1 MTRLPKLTRL
11 LTGTAFFT
19 SLMLSAANAETIFDA
34 MAAAYNNNA
43 TLNATRA
50 GARATDEAVPIA
62 KSAMRPQISADLGVS
77 ASSSDRDNELRIGK
91 FGVQIDQTIFDGFQ
105 TKNNVLSAE
114 ARVRASQNDLEND
127 TQNTLFDAASAY
139 MDVVRDRQIAGLRAK
154 SIAFL
159 DEQVR
164 AAKARF
170 QVGEGTRTDV
180 AQAEAQ
186 RAAAVAQATNA
197 KARVKSSEAV
207 YQQVTGSAP
216 GKLQPAKP
224 AGKSMPKS
232 IASAYAIAE
241 SNHPAV
247 EATKATVD
255 SFGFALKA
263 TEGKL
268 LPTLSA
274 RARLESSASNSTIVP
289 GFFGNTGGYS
299 EENSASVSA
308 QLNIPIYQ
316 GGLVAAQV
324 RQSKEKLS
332 QARIQVDATVDRVR
346 AAVASSWASYEG
358 AKAILAA
365 SGEEIDAAKIALSG
379 LVAERDVGQRTT
391 LDVLNGQNALVTA
404 QINAVT
410 AQRDLV
416 VASYAVLSA
425 TGSLTPARIG
435 LNVKGYDPEVNYQ
448 AVKDKWFGLRTVDGR

>member
-1 MTRLPKLTRL
+1 MIRFPKFASLVA
-11 LTGTAFFT
+11 GTAIFA
-19 SLMLSAANAETIFDA
+19 SIMLSAASAETIFDA

-43 TLNATRA
+43 TLNASRA
-50 GARATDEAVPIA
+50 GARATDEFVPIA
-62 KSAMRPQISADLGVS
+62 KSAMRPQVSADLGVS
-77 ASSSDRDNELRIGK
+77 ASSSDRTGELRTGS
-91 FGVQIDQTIFDGFQ
+91 FGIQIEQSIFDGFQ

-114 ARVRASQNDLEND
+114 AEVRASQNNLENE
-127 TQNTLFDAASAY
+127 TQNTLFDAAAAY

-186 RAAAVAQATNA
+186 RAAARAQATNA
-197 KARVKSSEAV
+197 QARVKSSEAV
-207 YQQVTGSAP
+207 YQQVTGAAP
-216 GKLQPAKP
+216 GKLQAAKP

-232 IASAYAIAE
+232 IASAYAVAE

-247 EATKATVD
+247 EASKAIVD
-255 SFGFALKA
+255 SRGFGLKA
-263 TEGKL
+263 TEGQL

-274 RARLESSASNSTIVP
+274 RARVESSASDSSA
-289 GFFGNTGGYS
+289 TGS
-299 EENSASVSA
+299 ASQSAASVSA
-308 QLNIPIYQ
+308 QLRIPIYQ
-316 GGLVAAQV
+316 GGRVAAQV
-324 RQSKEKLS
+324 RQGKEQLS

-346 AAVASSWASYEG
+346 AAVASSWATYEG

-365 SGEEIDAAKIALSG
+365 SGEEIEAAKVALSG

-391 LDVLNGQNALVTA
+391 LDVLNGQNALVAA
-404 QINAVT
+404 QINAVS

-435 LNVKGYDPEVNYQ
+435 LNVKGYDPDVNYQ
-448 AVKDKWFGLRTVDGR
+448 AVKDKWHGLRTVDGR

>member
-1 MTRLPKLTRL
+1 MIRPFKFASWFA
-11 LTGTAFFT
+11 GTAIFV
-19 SLMLSAANAETIFDA
+19 LSMPGVAFAESIFDA

-43 TLNATRA
+43 TLNASRA
-50 GARATDEAVPIA
+50 GARATDEFVPIS
-62 KSAMRPQISADLGVS
+62 KSALRPQVSADLGVS
-77 ASSSDRDNELRIGK
+77 ASSRNKSGDLTAGS
-91 FGVQIDQTIFDGFQ
+91 FGINIDQMLFDGFQ

-114 ARVRASQNDLEND
+114 SQVRASQSNLENE
-127 TQNTLFDAASAY
+127 TQNTLFDAAAAY
-139 MDVVRDRQIAGLRAK
+139 MDVVRDRQIAVLRTK

-170 QVGEGTRTDV
+170 QVGEGTRTDL

-186 RAAAVAQATNA
+186 RAAAVAQATSA

-216 GKLQPAKP
+216 GKLQAAKP
-224 AGKSMPKS
+224 AGKSMPKT

-247 EATKATVD
+247 EASKNIVD
-255 SFGFALKA
+255 SRGFGLKA
-263 TEGKL
+263 TEGQL

-274 RARLESSASNSTIVP
+274 RARVESSASDSSLAGNSTD
-289 GFFGNTGGYS
+289 
-299 EENSASVSA
+299 NSATLSA
-308 QLNIPIYQ
+308 QLRIPIYQ
-316 GGLVAAQV
+316 GGRVAAQV
-324 RQSKEKLS
+324 RQSKEQLS
-332 QARIQVDATVDRVR
+332 QARIQVDATVDRVK

-365 SGEEIDAAKIALSG
+365 SGEEIEAAKIALSG

-391 LDVLNGQNALVTA
+391 LDVLNGQNALVAA
-404 QINAVT
+404 QINSIT

-425 TGSLTPARIG
+425 TGSLTPQSIG
-435 LNVKGYDPEVNYQ
+435 LNVETYDPDVNYN
-448 AVKDKWFGLRTVDGR
+448 AVKDKWHGLRTVDGR

>member
-1 MTRLPKLTRL
+1 MTRLPKFASLIA
-11 LTGTAFFT
+11 GTAIFA
-19 SLMLSAANAETIFDA
+19 SMMLSAASAETIFDA

-43 TLNATRA
+43 TLNASRA
-50 GARATDEAVPIA
+50 GARATDEFVPIA

-77 ASSSDRDNELRIGK
+77 ASSNSRSGELTAGS
-91 FGVQIDQTIFDGFQ
+91 FGVQIDQIIFDGFQ

-114 ARVRASQNDLEND
+114 AQVRASQNNLENE
-127 TQNTLFDAASAY
+127 TQNTLFDAAAAY

-186 RAAAVAQATNA
+186 RAAAQAQATNA

-216 GKLQPAKP
+216 GKLQAAKP

-241 SNHPAV
+241 NNHPAV
-247 EATKATVD
+247 EASKAVVD
-255 SFGFALKA
+255 SRGFGLKA
-263 TEGKL
+263 TEGQL

-274 RARLESSASNSTIVP
+274 RARVESSVSDSNAVQ
-289 GFFGNTGGYS
+289 FGSVVGRNS
-299 EENSASVSA
+299 ESEASVSA
-308 QLNIPIYQ
+308 QLRIPIYQ
-316 GGLVAAQV
+316 GGRVAAQV
-324 RQSKEKLS
+324 RQGKEQLS

-365 SGEEIDAAKIALSG
+365 SGEEIEAAKVALSG

-391 LDVLNGQNALVTA
+391 LDVLNGQNALVAA

-425 TGSLTPARIG
+425 TGSLTPQRIG
-435 LNVKGYDPEVNYQ
+435 LNVNGYDPDENYQ

>member
-1 MTRLPKLTRL
+1 MTRLPKLASL
-11 LTGTAFFT
+11 FAGTAIFA
-19 SLMLSAANAETIFDA
+19 SMMLSAASAETIFDA

-43 TLNATRA
+43 TLNASRA
-50 GARATDEAVPIA
+50 GARATDEFVPIA
-62 KSAMRPQISADLGVS
+62 KSALRPQVSADLGVS
-77 ASSSDRDNELRIGK
+77 ATTNDDGVDIRAGS
-91 FGVQIDQTIFDGFQ
+91 FGINIDQMIFDGFQ

-114 ARVRASQNDLEND
+114 AQVRASQNNLENE
-127 TQNTLFDAASAY
+127 TQNTLFDAAAAY
-139 MDVVRDRQIAGLRAK
+139 MDVVRDRQIAALRTK

-164 AAKARF
+164 AARARF
-170 QVGEGTRTDV
+170 DVGEGTRTDV

-186 RAAAVAQATNA
+186 RAAARAQATNA
-197 KARVKSSEAV
+197 QARVKSSEAI

-216 GKLQPAKP
+216 GKLQAAKP

-247 EATKATVD
+247 EASKAIVD
-255 SFGFALKA
+255 SRGFGLKA
-263 TEGKL
+263 TEGQL

-274 RARLESSASNSTIVP
+274 RARVESSASNSNASTI
-289 GFFGNTGGYS
+289 FGGTVGYN

-308 QLNIPIYQ
+308 QLRIPIYQ
-316 GGLVAAQV
+316 GGRVAAQV
-324 RQSKEKLS
+324 RQGKEQLS

-365 SGEEIDAAKIALSG
+365 SGEEIEAARVALNG

-391 LDVLNGQNALVTA
+391 LDVLNGQNALVAA
-404 QINAVT
+404 QINAVS

-425 TGSLTPARIG
+425 TGSLTPQRIG

-448 AVKDKWFGLRTVDGR
+448 AVKDKWHGLRTVDGR

>member
-1 MTRLPKLTRL
+1 MIRLPRL
-11 LTGTAFFT
+11 ASLFAGTAIFA
-19 SLMLSAANAETIFDA
+19 SMMLSAASAETIFDA

-43 TLNATRA
+43 TLNASRA
-50 GARATDEAVPIA
+50 GARATDEFVPIA
-62 KSAMRPQISADLGVS
+62 KSAMRPQISADLGVQ
-77 ASSSDRDNELRIGK
+77 ATSSDTRNEIRAGS
-91 FGVQIDQTIFDGFQ
+91 FGIQIDQTIFDGFQ

-114 ARVRASQNDLEND
+114 AQVRASQNNLENE
-127 TQNTLFDAASAY
+127 TQNTLFDAAAAY

-186 RAAAVAQATNA
+186 RANAVAQATAA

-216 GKLQPAKP
+216 GKLQAAKP

-232 IASAYAIAE
+232 IASAYAMAE

-247 EATKATVD
+247 EASKAVVD
-255 SFGFALKA
+255 SRGFGLKA
-263 TEGKL
+263 TEGQL

-274 RARLESSASNSTIVP
+274 RARVESSASNSTIVP
-289 GFFGNTGGYS
+289 GFFGETGGYS

-308 QLNIPIYQ
+308 QLRIPIYQ
-316 GGLVAAQV
+316 GGRVAAQV
-324 RQSKEKLS
+324 RQGKEQLS

-346 AAVASSWASYEG
+346 AAVASSWASFEG
-358 AKAILAA
+358 ARAILAA

-391 LDVLNGQNALVTA
+391 LDVLNGQNALVVA
-404 QINAVT
+404 QLNAVN

-425 TGSLTPARIG
+425 TGSLTPQRIG

>member
-1 MTRLPKLTRL
+1 MTRLPRIARL
-11 LTGTAFFT
+11 IAGTAIFA
-19 SLMLSAANAETIFDA
+19 SLMLSAASAETIFDA

-43 TLNATRA
+43 TLNAARA
-50 GARATDEAVPIA
+50 GARATDEFVPIA
-62 KSAMRPQISADLGVS
+62 KSTMRPQISADVNAS
-77 ASSSDRDNELRIGK
+77 ASSSDRDSELRVGS
-91 FGVQIDQTIFDGFQ
+91 FGIQIDQVIFDGFQ

-114 ARVRASQNDLEND
+114 AQVRASQNNLENE
-127 TQNTLFDAASAY
+127 TQNTLFDAAAAY

-186 RAAAVAQATNA
+186 RAAARAQATAA
-197 KARVKSSEAV
+197 KARAKSSEAV

-216 GKLQPAKP
+216 GKLQSAKP

-232 IASAYAIAE
+232 IASAYAMAE

-247 EATKATVD
+247 EASKAVVD
-255 SFGFALKA
+255 SRGFGLKA
-263 TEGKL
+263 TEGQL

-274 RARLESSASNSTIVP
+274 RARAESSASNSNAGTL
-289 GFFGNTGGYS
+289 FGGTVGYS

-308 QLNIPIYQ
+308 QLRIPIYQ
-316 GGLVAAQV
+316 GGRVAAQV
-324 RQSKEKLS
+324 RQGKEELS
-332 QARIQVDATVDRVR
+332 RARIQVDGTVDRVR
-346 AAVASSWASYEG
+346 AAVASSWAQFDS
-358 AKAILAA
+358 AKAVLAA
-365 SGEEIDAAKIALSG
+365 SGEEIEAAKVALSG

-425 TGSLTPARIG
+425 TGTLTPSRIG
-435 LNVKGYDPEVNYQ
+435 LNVKGYDPEVNYK
-448 AVKDKWFGLRTVDGR
+448 AVKDKWFGLRTIDGR

>member
-1 MTRLPKLTRL
+1 MTRPPRFASLVA
-11 LTGTAFFT
+11 GTAIFASMF
-19 SLMLSAANAETIFDA
+19 LSAASAETIFDA
-34 MAAAYNNNA
+34 MAAAYNNNS
-43 TLNATRA
+43 TLNASRA
-50 GARATDEAVPIA
+50 GARATDEFVPIA
-62 KSAMRPQISADLGVS
+62 KSAMRPQISADVGVS
-77 ASSSDRDNELRIGK
+77 ASSNSRSGELTAGS
-91 FGVQIDQTIFDGFQ
+91 FGINIDQVLFDGFQ

-114 ARVRASQNDLEND
+114 AQVRASQNNLENE
-127 TQNTLFDAASAY
+127 TQNTLFDAAAAY

-186 RAAAVAQATNA
+186 RAAAVAQATSA
-197 KARVKSSEAV
+197 KARAKSSEAV
-207 YQQVTGSAP
+207 YQQVTGNAP
-216 GKLQPAKP
+216 GKLQAAKP

-232 IASAYAIAE
+232 IASAYAVAE

-247 EATKATVD
+247 EASKSIVD
-255 SFGFALKA
+255 SRGFGLKA
-263 TEGKL
+263 TEGQL
-268 LPTLSA
+268 LPTLSG
-274 RARLESSASNSTIVP
+274 RARVESSASNSSVL
-289 GFFGNTGGYS
+289 GS
-299 EENSASVSA
+299 SSDNSASISA
-308 QLNIPIYQ
+308 QLRIPIYQ
-316 GGLVAAQV
+316 GGRVAAQV
-324 RQSKEKLS
+324 RQGKEQLS

-358 AKAILAA
+358 AKAILTA
-365 SGEEIDAAKIALSG
+365 SGEEIEAAKVALSG

-391 LDVLNGQNALVTA
+391 LDVLNGQNALVAA
-404 QINAVT
+404 QINAVS

-448 AVKDKWFGLRTVDGR
+448 AVKDKWHGLRTIDGR